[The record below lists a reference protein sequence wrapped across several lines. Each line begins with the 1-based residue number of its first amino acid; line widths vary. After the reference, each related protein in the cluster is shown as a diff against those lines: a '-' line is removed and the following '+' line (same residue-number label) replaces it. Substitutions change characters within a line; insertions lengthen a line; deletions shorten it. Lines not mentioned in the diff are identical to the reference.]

1 MNEPLTCRH
10 CQSIIDETDHYCR
23 QCGRSLKPGYNF
35 WFSHTGIILL
45 SLVAGPFALPFVWM
59 SKVIGPA
66 AKWIYS
72 AILLLIGYYFAVF
85 CYKFFL
91 LVQESLSLLSQGF

>member
-1 MNEPLTCRH
+1 MNELHTCRH
-10 CQSIIDETDHYCR
+10 CQSVIDETDNYCR

-45 SLVAGPFALPFVWM
+45 ALVAGPFALPFVWM

-72 AILLLIGYYFAVF
+72 VILLLVGYYFAVL
-85 CYKFFL
+85 CYKLFL
-91 LVQESLSLLSQGF
+91 LTQASLSFFSQGF